1 MSERSYQPANEGRGI
16 DQEMARLEAQV
27 AVSWEEERRLL
38 ERLGLQTR
46 MRVLEIGCGPGLVT
60 KRLIDAWPGMRV
72 AAVDHDAGLLARAR
86 QLLAGSAVE
95 FIEAPAE
102 TLPFGDNEFDF
113 AIARY
118 VFQHLPQP
126 VEAAREARRVLRPGG
141 RLVAIDVDAALWGV
155 AEPSFPEV
163 IPIMVKTGRAQ
174 AVRGGD
180 RLIGRKLHRILA
192 DAGFADARL
201 DTFAYHS
208 DAIGLDAFDPQLSAD
223 RLFPLIARGIITND
237 EFEVVQRAH
246 AKFRAS
252 PGAFILMFGFA
263 GTGTK

>member
-1 MSERSYQPANEGRGI
+1 VSERSYQPANEGRGL

-27 AVSWEEERRLL
+27 AVSWDEERRLL

-60 KRLIDAWPGMRV
+60 KRLIDAWPGIRIT
-72 AAVDHDAGLLARAR
+72 AIDHDAGLLASAR
-86 QLLAGSAVE
+86 KHLEGSRVE

-102 TLPFGDNEFDF
+102 DLTFADNEFDF

-118 VFQHLPQP
+118 VFQHLPHP
-126 VEAAREARRVLRPGG
+126 AEAAREARRVLKPGG

-163 IPIMVKTGRAQ
+163 IPIMMKTGRAQ

-192 DAGFADARL
+192 DAGFTDARL
-201 DTFAYHS
+201 ETFAYHS
-208 DAIGLDAFDPQLSAD
+208 DAVGLDAFNPQLSAD
-223 RLFPLIARGIITND
+223 RLFPLIARGIITSE
-237 EFEVVQRAH
+237 EFAVVQRAH
-246 AKFRAS
+246 EKFRAT